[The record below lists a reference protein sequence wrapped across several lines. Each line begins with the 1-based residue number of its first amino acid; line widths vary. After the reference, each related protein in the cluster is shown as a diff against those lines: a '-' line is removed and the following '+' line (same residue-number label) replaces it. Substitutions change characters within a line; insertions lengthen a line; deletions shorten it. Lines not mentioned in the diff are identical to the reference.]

1 MKKPEPEP
9 VVDLLDMGN
18 SSAAKPEA
26 EKKQEFAFDFMSGG
40 QNNAPVPQ
48 KTENLL
54 DFGGPSQPSQPA

>member
-1 MKKPEPEP
+1 
-9 VVDLLDMGN
+9 MGN
-18 SSAAKPEA
+18 SSAPKPEA